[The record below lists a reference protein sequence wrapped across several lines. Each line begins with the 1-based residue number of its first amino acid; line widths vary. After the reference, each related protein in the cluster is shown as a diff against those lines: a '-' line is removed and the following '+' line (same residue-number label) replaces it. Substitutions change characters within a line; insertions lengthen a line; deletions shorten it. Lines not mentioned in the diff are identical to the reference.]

1 MNQEQCSLPTA
12 CSETYDG
19 PPRYHDTFS
28 GNAVHPND
36 GLKSA
41 DGDSE
46 CTLNQANPGCDSCQP
61 HVISSIAAESSA
73 SEVLDLATAGGT
85 DRDLPSGVV
94 VLDLA
99 TAGRTDRDLPSGVVV
114 LDLAT
119 AGRTDRDPPSGVL
132 PSGFEPWQ
140 TAASNF
146 WYKGRPYE
154 GEQLVSMLL
163 ERDAEIAALRQE
175 VDSLKRI
182 RQVLSFAP

>member
-99 TAGRTDRDLPSGVVV
+99 TAGRTDRD
-114 LDLAT
+114 
-119 AGRTDRDPPSGVL
+119 PPSGVL